1 MDKLNRKFVLKQRP
15 YGEPDANT
23 WSLEESA
30 LPSLQSGEFVME
42 IHFVSLD
49 PAMRGWMDNQRS
61 YIPPVQ
67 IGEVMRAGTIG
78 KVVKSENNK
87 FKVGDWIV
95 GWHGVQELAISD
107 GKNDF
112 NLGPQLAVAPE
123 KFLSVL
129 GMPGF
134 TAYFGLFEVGEPKKD
149 ETIVVSAAAGAVGS
163 VVGQLAKLKGLK
175 VVGIAGGKEKCDYV
189 VNELGFDACVDY
201 KSMSFPK
208 EMLDATSEGVDIFF
222 DNVGGDILDFM
233 LTRINRNARVVIC
246 GAISQYN
253 NEGAVEGPSNY
264 LSLLVNRARMEG
276 FVILDYVDKYP
287 QASMELASWLSQG
300 QIKSREHIE
309 KGIENF
315 PETFKRLFSGDK
327 KGKLVLQMIHD

>member
-1 MDKLNRKFVLKQRP
+1 MDKINRKFVLKQRP

-23 WSLEESA
+23 WSLEKSE
-30 LPSLQSGEFVME
+30 LPSLQAGEFLME

-49 PAMRGWMDNQRS
+49 PAMRGWMDNRRS
-61 YIPPVQ
+61 YIPPVE
-67 IGEVMRAGTIG
+67 IGEVMRAGTIA
-78 KVVKSENNK
+78 KVIKSENDK
-87 FKVGDWIV
+87 FKIGDWIV
-95 GWHGVQELAISD
+95 GWHGVQEFAVSN
-107 GKNDF
+107 GENDF
-112 NLGPQLAVAPE
+112 NLGQQLALPPE
-123 KFLSVL
+123 KFLGVL

-134 TAYFGLFEVGEPKKD
+134 TAYFGLFEVGKPKKG

-163 VVGQLAKLKGLK
+163 IVGQLAKLKGLK

-189 VNELGFDACVDY
+189 VNELGFDACADY

-208 EMLDATSEGVDIFF
+208 EMLEATSEGVDIFF
-222 DNVGGDILDFM
+222 DNVGGEILDFM

-253 NEGAVEGPSNY
+253 NEGAVAGPSNY

-300 QIKSREHIE
+300 QIKSREHID

>member
-1 MDKLNRKFVLKQRP
+1 LDKINRKFVLKQRP

-23 WSLEESA
+23 WSLEKTA
-30 LPSLQSGEFVME
+30 LPSLQSGEFLME

-49 PAMRGWMDNQRS
+49 PAMRGWMDNRRS
-61 YIPPVQ
+61 YIPPVE

-78 KVVKSENNK
+78 KVIKSENDK
-87 FKVGDWIV
+87 FKIGDWIV
-95 GWHGVQELAISD
+95 GWHGVQEFAISD
-107 GKNDF
+107 GTNDF
-112 NLGPQLAVAPE
+112 NLGQQLAVAPE

-134 TAYFGLFEVGEPKKD
+134 TAYFGLFDVGKPQKG

-163 VVGQLAKLKGLK
+163 IVGQLAKLKGLK
-175 VVGIAGGKEKCDYV
+175 VVGIAGGKEKCDFV

-208 EMLDATSEGVDIFF
+208 EMLEATNGGVDIFF

-233 LTRINRNARVVIC
+233 LTRINRKARVVIC

-253 NEGAVEGPSNY
+253 NEGAVDGPSNY

-276 FVILDYVDKYP
+276 FVILDYVDRYP

-300 QIKSREHIE
+300 QIKSREHVD